1 MKQQEVMYTSLF
13 CQNRQ
18 RIIFKENRI
27 LYIGISIHGNFTKI
41 SLKS

>member
-18 RIIFKENRI
+18 RIIFKEKSI
-27 LYIGISIHGNFTKI
+27 LYLGISTHENFTKI
-41 SLKS
+41 LQKF